1 MLKHSDNLSSQAKL
15 KYDLY
20 KILRMSILLN
30 QKEADRLTL
39 DKFKEASLSIDR
51 MLGEEYDEK
60 IEDYFY
66 ETSSLD
72 DECKRL
78 KDLVIFINARIEK
91 RKDLL
96 EDYRSVTNK
105 ELNDLDYISR
115 SGEVDLYEA
124 RLKLIKSYIDNTKLI
139 KVNEKELEVLKED
152 LVREYDIKSANEI
165 KNTKI
170 ENTLHNIFVN
180 TLYEMETY
188 SDLETDSIDSELEK
202 IKREIKETKE
212 QKDTFESAFANL
224 KSSGISGELE
234 IEYASYVE
242 NARRNYYYVKERE
255 LILKLY
261 KVIEEKES
269 EYANLF
275 KKREEVKALL
285 EERTELRKNLEI
297 RDKDMLSKVY
307 ETLLEQAQEIE
318 AEKENIENI
327 SILTER
333 IKLKENRLDDL
344 NREIKR
350 PEVLSLLKE
359 YKLIDIYSVDDEID
373 TNEELDEIIIDN
385 EIESEI
391 IKEEEKEIKLE
402 EKEKN
407 KKSALDLLNELLKDD
422 SEEESND
429 EIMTLE
435 EPPIE
440 EEMSDDKEEHNVAK
454 KSSKKQTK
462 KSDKKPN
469 KKENEEKEELE
480 ETEVIEE
487 PKEKTYE
494 PNQIKT
500 SEMLLS
506 MNYGL
511 SRLKAI
517 SVMKR
522 VADMLGVNAKKE
534 VVTEVPKE
542 EIFVPE
548 PTVAVTTPEEPKNE
562 NDDLFWTTNEFVE
575 MKEETGEPIVNNND
589 MFLNNNENMF
599 MPNNNQNIF
608 INEQIPV
615 NNQNIFTNEQ
625 VPLNNEPMFMPNN
638 NMNNNMD
645 MFNNNINI
653 NVNKEP
659 VFDFKMPEI
668 NNEPIF
674 NTSEP
679 NVELVFPDPVMPN
692 GGQDILPE
700 NKEDKFM
707 WPENGQTFDINGI
720 FPS

>member
-1 MLKHSDNLSSQAKL
+1 MLKHSENLSSQAKL

-51 MLGEEYDEK
+51 MLGEEYDER
-60 IEDYFY
+60 IEDFFY
-66 ETSSLD
+66 ETSTLE

-78 KDLVIFINARIEK
+78 KDLVLFINERIEK

-115 SGEVDLYEA
+115 SGEIDLYES
-124 RLKLIKSYIDNTKLI
+124 RLKLIKGYLDNSRLI
-139 KVNEKELEVLKED
+139 KVNEKELEALKDD

-212 QKDTFESAFANL
+212 QKDTFESAFDNL

-234 IEYASYVE
+234 LEYASYVE

-255 LILKLY
+255 IILKLY

-275 KKREEVKALL
+275 KKREEVKDLL
-285 EERTELRKNLEI
+285 EERIELRRKLEI
-297 RDKDMLSKVY
+297 KDKDTLSKVY
-307 ETLLEQAQEIE
+307 DTVLEQAQEIE
-318 AEKENIENI
+318 LEKENIENI

-333 IKLKENRLDDL
+333 IKIKENRLDDL
-344 NREIKR
+344 NREVKR

-359 YKLIDIYSVDDEID
+359 YKLIDTYSVEDEID
-373 TNEELDEIIIDN
+373 TNEELEEFILDDEIEPELNI
-385 EIESEI
+385 
-391 IKEEEKEIKLE
+391 EEETED
-402 EKEKN
+402 N
-407 KKSALDLLNELLKDD
+407 KSALDLLNELLI
-422 SEEESND
+422 EEEPKEEYNN

-435 EPPIE
+435 EPPVE
-440 EEMSDDKEEHNVAK
+440 EETFSFEEEIKEPVAV
-454 KSSKKQTK
+454 
-462 KSDKKPN
+462 
-469 KKENEEKEELE
+469 EE
-480 ETEVIEE
+480 VVEE
-487 PKEKTYE
+487 PKEKLFE
-494 PNQIKT
+494 QNQIKN

-522 VADMLGVNAKKE
+522 VADMLGVNSKKASE
-534 VVTEVPKE
+534 VVTEVLKD

-548 PTVAVTTPEEPKNE
+548 PTVVTPQPEEPKNP
-562 NDDLFWTTNEFVE
+562 NDDLFWTTNEFKE
-575 MKEETGEPIVNNND
+575 MKEETGEPLVNNND
-589 MFLNNNENMF
+589 
-599 MPNNNQNIF
+599 IF
-608 INEQIPV
+608 IN
-615 NNQNIFTNEQ
+615 NNNNTLATDNKMNNEPN
-625 VPLNNEPMFMPNN
+625 VLENEEIKVNNEPMFIPENN
-638 NMNNNMD
+638 TNNNMD

-668 NNEPIF
+668 NNDQLF
-674 NTSEP
+674 NPSQP
-679 NVELVFPDPVMPN
+679 NGELVFPEPVMPN